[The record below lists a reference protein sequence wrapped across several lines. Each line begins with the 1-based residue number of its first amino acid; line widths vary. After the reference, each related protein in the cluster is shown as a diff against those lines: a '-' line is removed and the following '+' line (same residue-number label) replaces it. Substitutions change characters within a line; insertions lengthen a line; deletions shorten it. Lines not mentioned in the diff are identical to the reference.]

1 MLYGDEGK
9 ERVKLEAA
17 IKGCQCQS
25 LRAQDDRYQKL
36 ADIIAQYAGQP
47 GALIPVLHQAQEV
60 FGYLPHDVQVL
71 VAEGLDVPLSE
82 IDGVITFYSLFTSQP
97 QGKYKVGVCLGTACY
112 VKGSALVL
120 EELKKQLGIDINQ
133 TSPDGLFTLEV
144 TRCVGACGLAPVM
157 TIGDDVYGRLTPEDI
172 PGILDKYIQAEKNGK
187 A

>member
-1 MLYGDEGK
+1 M
-9 ERVKLEAA
+9 EAA
-17 IKGCQCQS
+17 IKGCQCHS
-25 LRAQDDRYQKL
+25 LRAHDDRYQKL

-60 FGYLPHDVQVL
+60 FGYLPNDVQVL
-71 VAEGLDVPLSE
+71 IAEGLNVPLSE
-82 IDGVITFYSLFTSQP
+82 IDGVITFYSLFTAQP
-97 QGKYKVGVCLGTACY
+97 RGKYKVGVCLGTACY

-120 EELKKQLGIDINQ
+120 EELKKQLDIDINE
-133 TSPDGLFTLEV
+133 TSGDGLFTLEV

-157 TIGDDVYGRLTPEDI
+157 TIGDDVYGRLTPEDV